1 MSFRRLFGPVALAAI
16 AMTGS
21 GAMEPASAQLRSATP
36 SAPMHATMPTP
47 GTAAPP
53 VTGPA
58 VSPLPSPGSGSP
70 VYKATPSQPQSPDM
84 PTPATVPPPVVMAPP
99 NLLAPNQIPPGIPP
113 DSMAPIVPVPAG
125 TPIGPPHP

>member
-1 MSFRRLFGPVALAAI
+1 MSFRRRLGSVAVAVVLTESAAVD
-16 AMTGS
+16 
-21 GAMEPASAQLRSATP
+21 GAYAQVRSATP

-47 GTAAPP
+47 GTASPP

-58 VSPLPSPGSGSP
+58 VAPLPSQGSGSP
-70 VYKATPSQPQSPDM
+70 VRRATPVQPDHAEM
-84 PTPATVPPPVVMAPP
+84 PTPATVPPPIVMAPP